1 MQTFFLFFLAEK
13 GSRIQYY
20 YCMKKALLLLASVAL
35 LFGCNPSNTAKTN
48 SAEKK
53 APAPQQQVCQKAKS
67 KPCEKKVSNRKV
79 GVAMYTFHRRTIEDV
94 IPLLKE
100 MGVDAIGLSTTPLS
114 AKFPKAKTGYKM
126 TPEQKEFLKKLLA
139 DNKMKIVSY
148 GVVTPTEEKDIIAV
162 CEFAKEMNIP
172 LILTEAVGKQYGLK
186 MALHNHAHD
195 LIKRNSYFNPNIV
208 KATINGYENLYA
220 CPDNGHWA
228 RSGINAI
235 AGYKI
240 LEGRIA
246 MLHFKDLDKF
256 DDLKALPLPHGQGVL
271 NVKELIAYLDSVKY
285 DGYYMI
291 EYEKNFENN
300 VDDVRACVKFLKSN

>member
-1 MQTFFLFFLAEK
+1 
-13 GSRIQYY
+13 
-20 YCMKKALLLLASVAL
+20 MKKALLLLVSVAL
-35 LFGCNPSNTAKTN
+35 LFGCNPSNSAKTK
-48 SAEKK
+48 SVEKK
-53 APAPQQQVCQKAKS
+53 ASAPQQQVCQKAKS

-79 GVAMYTFHRRTIEDV
+79 GVAMYTFHKRTLEEV
-94 IPLLKE
+94 IPLFKE
-100 MGVDAIGLSTTPLS
+100 MGIDAIGLSTTPLS
-114 AKFPKAKTGYKM
+114 PKFPKVKTGYKM
-126 TPEQKEFLKKLLA
+126 TQEQKDYLKKLLA
-139 DNKMKIVSY
+139 DNNLKIVSY
-148 GVVTPTEEKDIIAV
+148 GVVTPKEEKEIVAI

-172 LILTEAVGKQYGLK
+172 LILTEAVGETVAMWDKYCKQYGLK

-195 LIKRNSYFNPNIV
+195 IIKRNSYFNPNIV
-208 KATINGYENLYA
+208 YATIKDYKNLYA

-256 DDLKALPLPHGQGVL
+256 DDLKAKPVPHGQGVL
-271 NVKELIAYLDSVKY
+271 KVKELMAELDRQKF
-285 DGYYMI
+285 DGYYMV

-300 VDDVRACVKFLKSN
+300 VDDVKACVKFLKSN